1 MYWIASY
8 LDKFSIRAA
17 SAFTQFCIVCHIS
30 LLGVIQIN
38 GEYEKSKCVFKVVE
52 IYQSTCG
59 ILMTLTNDLYS
70 VHTLYT

>member
-8 LDKFSIRAA
+8 LEKFSIRAA
-17 SAFTQFCIVCHIS
+17 SVFTQFCIVCQIS

-38 GEYEKSKCVFKVVE
+38 REYEKSKCVFKVVE
-52 IYQSTCG
+52 IYQSDI